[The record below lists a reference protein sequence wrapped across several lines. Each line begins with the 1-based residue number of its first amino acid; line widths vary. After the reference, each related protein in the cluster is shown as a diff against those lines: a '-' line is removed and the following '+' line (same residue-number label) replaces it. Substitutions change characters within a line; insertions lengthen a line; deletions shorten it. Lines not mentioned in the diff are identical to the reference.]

1 MNHNWKDLD
10 IVESSQREPPSL
22 TIRLGLETPHT
33 RTRDFQQLL
42 EVFFFE

>member
-10 IVESSQREPPSL
+10 IVESSQRERPSL

-33 RTRDFQQLL
+33 RTRGFQQLL
-42 EVFFFE
+42 EVFF